1 MRQISLVTIATVLAL
16 SLSGCFGQNSTTN
29 TETSPESSAESPVV
43 ESPVTASPPTESN
56 AGATDG
62 TESATTPDAT
72 PPQSNVATLPR
83 DLDLIPS
90 TNPDQ
95 RVQSVQGERSDPFSV
110 VPTTPSVQIEILD
123 DGSSTQTDTTG
134 GNGQPARGTAN
145 GGSAGA
151 GAAGRSAGSGS
162 AGGRTAASGGGLAP
176 IPNLVPGRSTAT
188 PTVAPQPRPPQ
199 PTLARAVEVLG
210 VVQIGSVPYAI
221 VSAPNEPTS
230 RYVREGQRL
239 SNGQIVVRRIEM
251 NGPAPAVVFEQY
263 GIEVITAV
271 GEGGAP
277 ETTEAAPAAALP
289 SGNEQQAG

>member
-1 MRQISLVTIATVLAL
+1 MRQISLVTIATIMAF
-16 SLSGCFGQNSTTN
+16 SLGGCFGQNDTT
-29 TETSPESSAESPVV
+29 TETSPESSAESPVA
-43 ESPVTASPPTESN
+43 ASPPTES
-56 AGATDG
+56 GVSE
-62 TESATTPDAT
+62 TEETGSTTAPDAT
-72 PPQSNVATLPR
+72 PPPPPQSNVATLPR

-123 DGSSTQTDTTG
+123 DGSGTQTGTTS
-134 GNGQPARGTAN
+134 GNGQATGGATSRGT
-145 GGSAGA
+145 
-151 GAAGRSAGSGS
+151 AGSGS
-162 AGGRTAASGGGLAP
+162 AGRSTGSGSTGGRTATSGGGLAP
-176 IPNLVPGRSTAT
+176 IPNLVPGRSSAT
-188 PTVAPQPRPPQ
+188 PTVAPPPRPPQ

-239 SNGQIVVRRIEM
+239 SNGQIVVRRIEV

-289 SGNEQQAG
+289 SGNEQQSG